1 MKVYT
6 GETLV
11 WYYFDTT
18 EEMETARLTHG
29 ADVSMSWPY
38 TPAGGTPEA
47 PTPEVK
53 AGFTVKK
60 KAFAPMVEG

>member
-1 MKVYT
+1 MRVYT

-18 EEMETARLTHG
+18 EEMEAARLMHG
-29 ADVSMSWPY
+29 PEVFMSWPY
-38 TPAGGTPEA
+38 TPAGGTKEN

-53 AGFTVKK
+53 AGFTIKK
-60 KAFAPMVEG
+60 KALAPMVEG